1 MNKSTDKPDPERP
14 HHLMTNREIG
24 EQLHVSASRIDQI
37 ADSAMQKL
45 RKELERRGIRF
56 VSDVVPE

>member
-1 MNKSTDKPDPERP
+1 VKPEPKEQ
-14 HHLMTNREIG
+14 NRYAVPDSAIAAELG
-24 EQLHVSASRIDQI
+24 VSRQRVDQI

-45 RKELERRGIRF
+45 RKELERRGIKF